1 MNIGK
6 MRKTLLSFFVIIGLL
21 GVVIFFCLQSFSN
34 TEDHYKQRLQETG
47 RQMSAGIEL
56 HMESS
61 VSFVNA
67 MAEVFSEYDDI
78 HSAEA
83 MSTLKRVSDNSDFTR
98 MWLTKANGDAMS
110 SKGVTSNAT
119 GRAYLESGLRGES
132 GISEVQ
138 TSNVNG
144 ERNVV
149 IYAPIYH
156 DNTII
161 GLVIGIYKLDDLSKI
176 INIEC
181 FDGEGFCDIFKQDG
195 EIIVFSRNTKD
206 ENRKNLLLSWE
217 NSHLKNNNTAEQIKS
232 DLEQRQDGFVISQS
246 NKYYDYSYFC
256 PVGINDWFVFVTL
269 PNDVIAKDYRNNLIS
284 VLFVCANFMA
294 VLTILLVRSFRSK
307 SKVLQRLAR
316 TDAMTDLLNRRAIEQ
331 SIDFILK
338 ENPNEQCI
346 LMLFDIDKF
355 KKVNDTM
362 GHVCGDQLLK
372 KIAELMNMEFRK
384 IDILGRIGGDE
395 FIIFIRDIQNEGI
408 IINKAMEFLSKLRE
422 IKIEDYPEVEV
433 SGSMGIAI
441 TPKDGVSFAE
451 LYEHADELMYKAKE
465 SGGDCVIVY

>member
-1 MNIGK
+1 MNKNKKGK
-6 MRKTLLSFFVIIGLL
+6 TVLSFLVIICLL
-21 GVVIFFCLQSFSN
+21 GVVIFFCMHSFSR

-47 RQMSAGIEL
+47 RQLAGGIEL
-56 HMESS
+56 QMESS
-61 VSFVNA
+61 VLFVNA

-78 HSAEA
+78 HSEEA
-83 MSTLKRVSDNSDFTR
+83 MRTLQRVSNKSNFTR
-98 MWLTKANGDAMS
+98 MWLTKANGEAKS

-119 GRAYLESGLRGES
+119 GREYLERGLRGES

-156 DNTII
+156 NNEIV
-161 GLVIGIYKLDDLSKI
+161 GLVIGIYKLEDLSKI

-181 FDGEGFCDIFKQDG
+181 FEGEGYCDIFKKDG
-195 EIIVFSRNTKD
+195 EIIVFSRHTKD
-206 ENRKNLLLSWE
+206 ENRQNLFSSWDNTHFKE
-217 NSHLKNNNTAEQIKS
+217 NNSVKRIKG
-232 DLEQRQDGFVISQS
+232 DLEQWNDGFVICQS

-269 PNDVIAKDYRNNLIS
+269 SNDVIATDYMSNLIS
-284 VLFVCANFMA
+284 VLFVCACFMA
-294 VLTILLVRSFRSK
+294 VLAILLVRNFHSK

-331 SIDFILK
+331 SIDFIIGD
-338 ENPNEQCI
+338 NPNEKCI

-362 GHVCGDQLLK
+362 GHTCGDQLLK

-422 IKIEDYPEVEV
+422 IKIEEYPEVEV
-433 SGSMGIAI
+433 SGSMGVAI
-441 TPKDGVSFAE
+441 TPKDGSNFAE

-465 SGGDCVIVY
+465 SGGDCVIV